1 MNQKL
6 LWKSCRALV
15 LAVLFTVG
23 TMDWALATS
32 NPPDSNNSTDEPV
45 QQTVKGKVTGEDG
58 EGIPGVN
65 VVVKG
70 TTTGVITDFN
80 GDYTL
85 NVPDGNG
92 TLVFSSVGYQTVEQ
106 NIGNRSTIDVG
117 LAQDVTALEEVVV
130 IGYGTSQKKD
140 LTGAIVNVQAEQ
152 MEKYKP
158 TSVSEILRSAA
169 PGLQVGYATNAR
181 NVPDFEVRGDASI
194 KADLDDDVDEERE
207 ANRPLIVLDGVI
219 FRGDLAEINPNTIE
233 SVDVLKD
240 ASSAA
245 VYGSQA
251 TNGVIIFTTKKGQL
265 GKPQINFSTRV
276 GLVTGARRQ
285 STYSTQ
291 EEALKWLTDMN
302 EAITSTDQDPVSRF
316 DDYFALDPSLQ
327 DDWLALNNLPAGTT
341 DAATIN
347 RARIDNFGFWE
358 QEIENFENGITYDW
372 QDFYF
377 QTGLRQ
383 DYDVSVSG
391 RTERVSYYFST
402 GYSYRE
408 SVRIEESFEAI
419 TSRLNL
425 DVNLA
430 EFLNVGVNAQFS
442 FIDEGQEPIG
452 GPDADDTGGYR
463 TKSIWDQPWQNGL
476 PRTPENLTDQAAGSN
491 QSNPYQEPWWNT
503 RLHTEFAVNPTMF
516 AKFTLPLG
524 FSIRQDFTP
533 RFNFRKRFDFDENG
547 NPQRANDRVE
557 RRHNEA
563 LEWQS
568 NSILNW
574 DMAFGDHRF
583 SVTGLYNT
591 EKNQSWFTRAIN
603 EQFQPTAALGYG
615 GIGLGLV
622 PQVSSSDETN
632 TRIGIMGR
640 LNYNFSNKYNFT
652 ASIRRDGYSR
662 FGADNLW
669 ANFPALAAGWTVT
682 NEDFMPS
689 NNVLNYLKLRISW
702 GVNGN
707 SRGLEAYNA
716 YARLSSGLWLNYS
729 GGYNATPYTSLSRFA
744 LPGLSWERTASFN
757 IGINFGLF
765 SDRISGSLDLYRSET
780 TDLILDQK
788 LPEVTGFESAK
799 NNIGNLKNSGFDL
812 GINTRNVSTTNL
824 AWTTTFN
831 VTYAINEISS
841 LGNVPS
847 EQPDGS
853 FRENDDLQNGWFIGQ
868 NKDVIWDLESNGT
881 YKIGEEAE
889 AAALDAFVGDFRM
902 VDQNGDGEIDVNDRV
917 FQGLSKN
924 PWYIT
929 LRNDL
934 EFMGFDLGVVFLA
947 KLGWNG
953 TSGEPFNESQS
964 YIKNRNWYTIP
975 YWTPTNQ
982 IDEGARVNSVRPL
995 GADIILPRDYVRLQN
1010 LSFGYNLPASILENI
1025 SFSRV
1030 RLAVNIENVAVFT
1043 KWPEWLGDPESARE
1057 MPRTYSFSLDFTF

>member
-6 LWKSCRALV
+6 LWKSMRAFF
-15 LAVLFTVG
+15 LAVIFTAG
-23 TMDWALATS
+23 APDFANATA
-32 NPPDSNNSTDEPV
+32 NPPDSDMSTDEPV
-45 QQTVKGKVTGEDG
+45 QRTITGTVVGDDG

-80 GDYTL
+80 GDYSL
-85 NVPDGNG
+85 NVPSDDA
-92 TLVFSSVGYQTVEQ
+92 TLVFSSVGYVTVEEL
-106 NIGNRSTIDVG
+106 IGDRSRIDIG

-158 TSVSEILRSAA
+158 TSVSEILRSAV

-181 NVPDFEVRGDASI
+181 NVPDFEVRADASI

-219 FRGDLAEINPNTIE
+219 FRGDLAEINPNTIA

-245 VYGSQA
+245 IYGSQA

-285 STYSTQ
+285 RTYQTQ
-291 EEALKWLTDMN
+291 EEALNWLTDMN
-302 EAITSTDQDPVSRF
+302 EAITSTATDPVSRF
-316 DDYFALDPSLQ
+316 DDFFALDPSLQ
-327 DDWLALNNLPAGTT
+327 DDWLALNNLPAGTN
-341 DAATIN
+341 DATVIN
-347 RARIDNFGFWE
+347 RARIDNFGFWQ

-372 QDFYF
+372 QDFLF
-377 QTGLRQ
+377 HTGLRQ

-391 RTERVSYYFST
+391 RTERVSYYYSA
-402 GYSYRE
+402 GYSHRE
-408 SVRIEESFEAI
+408 SVQIGETFETI

-430 EFLNVGVNAQFS
+430 EFLNIGVNAQFT
-442 FIDEGQEPIG
+442 FQDEGQEAIG
-452 GPDADDTGGYR
+452 NGGYR

-476 PRTPENLTDQAAGSN
+476 PRTPQNLTDQAAGSN
-491 QSNPYQEPWWNT
+491 QSNPYQDPWWNS
-503 RLHTEFAVNPTMF
+503 RLHTRFMVNPTMF
-516 AKFTLPLG
+516 AKFTLPFG

-533 RFNFRKRFDFDENG
+533 RFDTRKRFDFDQNG

-563 LEWQS
+563 FEWQS
-568 NSILNW
+568 NTILNW

-591 EKNQSWFTRAIN
+591 EKNQNWYTQAIN
-603 EQFQPTAALGYG
+603 EQFQPTAALGYN
-615 GIGLGLV
+615 GIGFGLV
-622 PQVSSSDETN
+622 PQVDSDDETN

-640 LNYNFSNKYNFT
+640 VNYNFSNRYNFT

-669 ANFPALAAGWTVT
+669 ANFPALAAGWTIT
-682 NEDFMPS
+682 NEDFFPTT
-689 NNVLNYLKLRISW
+689 NTLNYLKVRASW
-702 GVNGN
+702 GINGN

-716 YARLSSGLWLNYS
+716 YARLGSGLWLNYA
-729 GGYNATPYTSLSRFA
+729 GGYNPTPYTSLNRFA

-757 IGINFGLF
+757 LGIDFGLF
-765 SDRISGSLDLYRSET
+765 SDRLSGTLDIYRSET

-788 LPEVTGFESAK
+788 LPEVTGFSSAK
-799 NNIGNLKNSGFDL
+799 NNVGNLKNSGFDL
-812 GINTRNVSTTNL
+812 GLNSRNITGNNL
-824 AWTTTFN
+824 LWTTTFN

-841 LGNVPS
+841 LGNEPS
-847 EQPDGS
+847 EQPDGT
-853 FRENDDLQNGWFIGQ
+853 FRENDDIQNGWFIGQ
-868 NKDVIWDLESNGT
+868 NKDVIWDLESNGV
-881 YKIGEEAE
+881 YQIGEEAE
-889 AAALDAFVGDFRM
+889 ATQYDAFVGDFKFI
-902 VDQNGDGEIDVNDRV
+902 DQNNDGEIDVNDRV
-917 FQGLSKN
+917 FQGLSQN

-929 LRNDL
+929 LRNDV
-934 EFMGFDLGVVFLA
+934 EFMGFDLGVVFLS

-953 TSGEPFNESQS
+953 TTGEPFNESQS
-964 YIKNRNWYTIP
+964 YIKNRNWYVIP
-975 YWTPTNQ
+975 YWTPTNP
-982 IDEGARVNSVRPL
+982 INDGARINSVRPL
-995 GADIILPRDYVRLQN
+995 DADIIVPRDYVRLQN
-1010 LSFGYNLPASILENI
+1010 LSFGYSLPQSMLETI
-1025 SFSRV
+1025 GFSRV

-1043 KWPEWLGDPESARE
+1043 KWPDYLGDPESQRE
-1057 MPRTYSFSLDFTF
+1057 MPRTYSFSLDFSF